1 VVLVRRVKGDL
12 MARRAARVMIALGPL
27 RETETL
33 DRVPPCKIKL
43 MGHPDHHPRESLD
56 RLVDRVDRKLV
67 GHDPVGQK
75 VADLIPIRCL
85 IGLMPTATI
94 N

>member
-1 VVLVRRVKGDL
+1 
-12 MARRAARVMIALGPL
+12 
-27 RETETL
+27 
-33 DRVPPCKIKL
+33 L